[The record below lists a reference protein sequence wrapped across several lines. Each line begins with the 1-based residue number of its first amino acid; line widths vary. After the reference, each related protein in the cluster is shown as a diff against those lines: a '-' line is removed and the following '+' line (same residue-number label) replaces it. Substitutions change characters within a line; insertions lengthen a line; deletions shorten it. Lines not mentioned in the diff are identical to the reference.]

1 MNGIKYEIYNVISV
15 IYQAIACPSSCYAS
29 QSHAYILPRAKCHG
43 GISTSHLLPLCRR
56 KLRNKSSLFATQ
68 TLECSF
74 AHSRGANEHP
84 ELLLLMRDLNE
95 APEFPLFLKDLNEAP
110 EFPLFLKDL
119 NEHPEFPLL
128 LKDLNEHSEFPLL
141 LNDFNEHSEFP
152 LLLKDL

>member
-56 KLRNKSSLFATQ
+56 KLRNNSSLFATQ
-68 TLECSF
+68 TLDCSLSHCSNSGFSF

-84 ELLLLMRDLNE
+84 E
-95 APEFPLFLKDLNEAP
+95 FPLFLKDLNEHL
-110 EFPLFLKDL
+110 EFPLLLKDL

-128 LKDLNEHSEFPLL
+128 LKDL
-141 LNDFNEHSEFP
+141 
-152 LLLKDL
+152 